1 MKKFFGGKDNKTRPR
16 RMSLQV
22 IPDNHEVIHFKDDDM
37 DDNAVMKMIQKQ
49 RKRRGSLPGPPPNLG
64 QNSKVGQGYAPHKL
78 FTKDSPPTRNKSDHD
93 LNKSLL
99 TYTPIPLNVWPR
111 VLQRLT
117 PLCSP

>member
-22 IPDNHEVIHFKDDDM
+22 IPDNHEVIHFRDDDL

-64 QNSKVGQGYAPHKL
+64 PNAKVGQGYASHKL
-78 FTKDSPPTRNKSDHD
+78 STKDSPLPNPEKVWPWPFQALGSW
-93 LNKSLL
+93 
-99 TYTPIPLNVWPR
+99 YTPPFP
-111 VLQRLT
+111 
-117 PLCSP
+117 

>member
-64 QNSKVGQGYAPHKL
+64 QNSKVGQGYSPHKL

-93 LNKSLL
+93 LNKSLF
-99 TYTPIPLNVWPR
+99 TYTPIPLNV
-111 VLQRLT
+111 
-117 PLCSP
+117 